1 MADTET
7 TVDWSGVQ
15 DACEHL
21 DNCGVI
27 PLADAVRGLDNARAA
42 MGREIERLTTRL
54 NEIRAIAEYWRQAG
68 AGPGMGEVFEQIIK
82 LIDDGNMQKEG

>member
-1 MADTET
+1 MTDASIDFC
-7 TVDWSGVQ
+7 GVE

-27 PLADAVRGLDNARAA
+27 PLADAVRGLDTAHAA
-42 MGREIERLTTRL
+42 QGQEIERLNTRL

-68 AGPGMGEVFEQIIK
+68 SGPVAGEVFEQIIK
-82 LIDDGNMQKEG
+82 LIDEQAS